1 MKNATTTIVI
11 ALAALSA
18 GHAMAADNSAQA
30 LRDALRAGA
39 DLVEPATGQKLGD
52 LFPALYGQTSSKTR
66 AQVQAELA
74 QAQVTVNNGDVIE
87 PATGQKLSALFPA
100 AYTSTPVASIGTRA
114 EVRAEATKAR
124 SVRVAGDV
132 VEPAT
137 GQKLNVLFASRYN
150 GKSYN

>member
-18 GHAMAADNSAQA
+18 GHAFAADASTQNSA
-30 LRDALRAGA
+30 LRQGA
-39 DLVEPATGQKLGD
+39 DVVEPATGQKLGD
-52 LFPALYGQTSSKTR
+52 LFPALYGQSSNKTR
-66 AQVQAELA
+66 AAVQAEVA
-74 QAQVTVNNGDVIE
+74 HTAASAGDVVE
-87 PATGQKLSALFPA
+87 PVTGQKLSALFPA

-114 EVRAEATKAR
+114 QVRAEAAQAR